1 MIVTRGR
8 RAILIDHRRKFG
20 RRLDQ
25 DIAIMPTILII
36 DDNEDLRETLVA
48 VLQDEGYE
56 IVVAKDGLSGARV
69 FAESHPDLVV
79 TDLIMP
85 NANGFDTIRQIR
97 AIDPKARILAMSGG
111 SLINKDDYLATAAAL
126 GAMRVLPKPFE
137 VDDLLRAVIACLNSP
152 PPALDVS
159 AA

>member
-1 MIVTRGR
+1 M
-8 RAILIDHRRKFG
+8 A
-20 RRLDQ
+20 
-25 DIAIMPTILII
+25 TILII

-48 VLQDEGYE
+48 VLQDEGYT
-56 IVVAKDGLSGARV
+56 ILVAQDGVSGARV
-69 FAESHPDLVV
+69 FGESRPDLVV

-126 GAMRVLPKPFE
+126 GAMHVLPKPFE
-137 VDDLLRAVIACLNSP
+137 VEELLRAVITCLNSP
-152 PPALDVS
+152 PPALSVS